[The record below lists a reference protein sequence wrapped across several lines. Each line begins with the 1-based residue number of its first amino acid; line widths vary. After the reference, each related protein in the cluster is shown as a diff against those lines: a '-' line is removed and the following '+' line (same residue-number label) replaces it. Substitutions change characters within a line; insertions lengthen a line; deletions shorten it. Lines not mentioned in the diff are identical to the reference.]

1 MRNLRSALSG
11 VAALALGLVP
21 GAASANPD
29 NAANAGASAAA
40 PSSHLAAAMRLY
52 KTLNLDAAMDE
63 LKDAEADA
71 RSRGD
76 EEEIVQILILKGL
89 IFADNGKP
97 AEMDDHFKRALAMR
111 PWVEVPPD
119 VSPRLSKKFND
130 ARKEL
135 WGSGGQLK
143 PPPKKRASA
152 ARSPSAPPPAPAHA
166 APATPAPAAPVVAP
180 APLAPPP
187 TPAPAPD
194 PAPAPAPDPAPAP
207 AEPVPAPAD
216 PNELL
221 PPK

>member
-1 MRNLRSALSG
+1 MRNLRSALFG
-11 VAALALGLVP
+11 AAALAFGLAP
-21 GAASANPD
+21 
-29 NAANAGASAAA
+29 AAA
-40 PSSHLAAAMRLY
+40 RADADTPGNPSPAATSAHLAAATRLY

-71 RSRGD
+71 RARQD
-76 EEEIVQILILKGL
+76 EDEIVQILILKGL

-97 AEMDDHFKRALAMR
+97 VEMDDHFKRALAMR

-119 VSPRLSKKFND
+119 VSPRLAKKFND

-152 ARSPSAPPPAPAHA
+152 PRA
-166 APATPAPAAPVVAP
+166 AAPAPAAPPGPPPGQTVELVPP
-180 APLAPPP
+180 API
-187 TPAPAPD
+187 TV
-194 PAPAPAPDPAPAP
+194 PAPAPAPEPAPVPAPEPAPAP
-207 AEPVPAPAD
+207 AGPG
-216 PNELL
+216 ELT

>member
-1 MRNLRSALSG
+1 MRTLRTALCLCGVLALSSPR
-11 VAALALGLVP
+11 AARADD
-21 GAASANPD
+21 AAGSP
-29 NAANAGASAAA
+29 AANAHLEAAR
-40 PSSHLAAAMRLY
+40 RLY

-71 RSRGD
+71 RSRSD

-97 AEMDDHFKRALAMR
+97 TEMDDHFKRALAMR
-111 PWVEVPPD
+111 PWAEVPPE

-143 PPPKKRASA
+143 APPVKKRTTAKA
-152 ARSPSAPPPAPAHA
+152 APPAPV
-166 APATPAPAAPVVAP
+166 PAPV
-180 APLAPPP
+180 
-187 TPAPAPD
+187 
-194 PAPAPAPDPAPAP
+194 PAPAPAPAAAPDAAPTPPAAPTAAP
-207 AEPVPAPAD
+207 AEPPAVAPAETPTPAPAGG
-216 PNELL
+216 ELT